1 MRKAEIITSF
11 ILLLISALVIYEAL
25 RLGYGWGIEGPQP
38 GFFIFW
44 LGLGLGLCSLV
55 GIVQVLR
62 DTSLLRGKEFVS
74 AKSRPE
80 VLKVFLPMAG
90 AVLLMEFVGF
100 YIASALYLG
109 FFMRW
114 VGRFSWGM
122 VLLVAF
128 LFAFSHYMIF
138 EKWFLVPLP
147 KGLLEPYI
155 GL

>member
-1 MRKAEIITSF
+1 MRTAEIITST
-11 ILLLISALVIYEAL
+11 ILLLLSALVIYEAF
-25 RLGYGWGIEGPQP
+25 RLGFGWGLEGPQP

-44 LGLGLGLCSLV
+44 IGLGLGICCVVTVVPLLFDRTIFQGHDFIAKRSL
-55 GIVQVLR
+55 
-62 DTSLLRGKEFVS
+62 
-74 AKSRPE
+74 PE

-90 AVLLMEFVGF
+90 AILLMEFLGF

-122 VLLVAF
+122 VLLMGF
-128 LFAFSHYMIF
+128 LFVSSHYLVF

>member
-1 MRKAEIITSF
+1 MRKAEIITSAVF
-11 ILLLISALVIYEAL
+11 LLISALVLYEAK
-25 RLGYGWGIEGPQP
+25 RLGFGWGIEGPQP
-38 GFFIFW
+38 GFFIFY
-44 LGLGLGLCSLV
+44 LGLVLGLSSL
-55 GIVQVLR
+55 IRIAQLLR
-62 DTSLLRGKEFVS
+62 EKNLLRGKQFIS
-74 AKSRPE
+74 LKSRPE

-90 AVLLMEFVGF
+90 AVLLMEFLGF

-128 LFAFSHYMIF
+128 LFALSHYLVF

>member
-1 MRKAEIITSF
+1 MVGA
-11 ILLLISALVIYEAL
+11 ISI
-25 RLGYGWGIEGPQP
+25 
-38 GFFIFW
+38 
-44 LGLGLGLCSLV
+44 
-55 GIVQVLR
+55 
-62 DTSLLRGKEFVS
+62 
-74 AKSRPE
+74 
-80 VLKVFLPMAG
+80 
-90 AVLLMEFVGF
+90 MEFLGF

-114 VGRFSWGM
+114 LGRFSWGT

-128 LFAFSHYMIF
+128 LFAFSHYLIF

>member
-1 MRKAEIITSF
+1 MRKAEIITSAVF
-11 ILLLISALVIYEAL
+11 LLISALVLYEAK
-25 RLGYGWGIEGPQP
+25 RLGFGWGIEGPQP
-38 GFFIFW
+38 GFFIFYLALA
-44 LGLGLGLCSLV
+44 LGLSSL
-55 GIVQVLR
+55 IRIAQLLR
-62 DTSLLRGKEFVS
+62 EKNLLRGKQFIS
-74 AKSRPE
+74 LKARPE
-80 VLKVFLPMAG
+80 VLKVFLPMVG
-90 AVLLMEFVGF
+90 AVVLMEFLGF
-100 YIASALYLG
+100 YLASAFYLG

-128 LFAFSHYMIF
+128 LFAFSHYLVF

>member
-1 MRKAEIITSF
+1 MRKAEILTSI
-11 ILLLISALVIYEAL
+11 ILLAISALVIYEAS
-25 RLGYGWGIEGPQP
+25 RLGFGWGLAGPQP

-44 LGLGLGLCSLV
+44 LGLGLGICCVVTVLQLLLDRTILQGHDFIAKQSLPTV
-55 GIVQVLR
+55 IG
-62 DTSLLRGKEFVS
+62 
-74 AKSRPE
+74 
-80 VLKVFLPMAG
+80 VFLPMVG
-90 AVLLMEFVGF
+90 AILLMEFVGF
-100 YIASALYLG
+100 YIASAVYLA

-128 LFAFSHYMIF
+128 FFAFSHYLLF

-147 KGLLEPYI
+147 KGFLEPYI

>member
-1 MRKAEIITSF
+1 MRNAEIVNST
-11 ILLLISALVIYEAL
+11 ILLLISALVIYEAK
-25 RLGYGWGIEGPQP
+25 RLGFGWGLEGPQP

-44 LGLGLGLCSLV
+44 LALGLGVCSLV
-55 GIVQVLR
+55 GIIQVLR
-62 DTSLLRGKEFVS
+62 EKNLLRGKEFIS
-74 AKSRPE
+74 LKARPE
-80 VLKVFLPMAG
+80 VLRVFLPMAG
-90 AVLLMEFVGF
+90 AILLMEFLGF

-114 VGRFSWGM
+114 VGRFSWGA

-147 KGLLEPYI
+147 KGILEPYI
-155 GL
+155 RI

>member
-1 MRKAEIITSF
+1 MRKAEIVASVIF
-11 ILLLISALVIYEAL
+11 LLISALVIYEAL
-25 RLGYGWGIEGPQP
+25 RLGVGWGLEGPQP

-44 LGLGLGLCSLV
+44 LGLGLGICCV
-55 GIVQVLR
+55 IGVIQVLVDR
-62 DTSLLRGKEFVS
+62 AIFMGKDFVS
-74 AKSRPE
+74 RRSLPE

-90 AVLLMEFVGF
+90 AILLMEFLGF

-109 FFMRW
+109 LFMRW

-128 LFAFSHYMIF
+128 FFAFSHYLIF

>member
-1 MRKAEIITSF
+1 MRKAEVVTSVIF
-11 ILLLISALVIYEAL
+11 LLISALVLYEAK
-25 RLGYGWGIEGPQP
+25 RLGFGWGLEGPQP

-44 LGLGLGLCSLV
+44 LGLGLGICCIATAI
-55 GIVQVLR
+55 GVLR
-62 DTSLLRGKEFVS
+62 DIEVLKGKEFITR
-74 AKSRPE
+74 KSLPK

-90 AVLLMEFVGF
+90 AILLMEFLGF

-114 VGRFSWGM
+114 VGRFSWGA

-147 KGLLEPYI
+147 KGILEPYI
-155 GL
+155 RI

>member
-1 MRKAEIITSF
+1 MRKAESITSI
-11 ILLLISALVIYEAL
+11 ILLLISALVIYEAF
-25 RLGYGWGIEGPQP
+25 RLGFGWGLEGPQP
-38 GFFIFW
+38 GFFIFY
-44 LGLGLGLCSLV
+44 LGLGLGICSLI
-55 GIVQVLR
+55 GLVQFLA
-62 DTSLLRGKEFVS
+62 DKSLLQGKEFI
-74 AKSRPE
+74 SRHSLPE
-80 VLKVFLPMAG
+80 VTKVFLPMAG
-90 AVLLMEFVGF
+90 AILLMEFLGF

-128 LFAFSHYMIF
+128 LFSFSHYMIF

>member
-1 MRKAEIITSF
+1 MRKAEIITSVIF
-11 ILLLISALVIYEAL
+11 LLISALVIYEAY
-25 RLGYGWGIEGPQP
+25 RLGFGWGLEGPQP

-44 LGLGLGLCSLV
+44 LGLGLALSALV
-55 GIVQVLR
+55 RLFQFR
-62 DTSLLRGKEFVS
+62 DTYLLQGMEFVS
-74 AKSRPE
+74 VKAWPE
-80 VLKVFLPMAG
+80 VLKVFLPMVG
-90 AVLLMEFVGF
+90 AVLLMEFLGF

-114 VGRFSWGM
+114 IGRFSWGM

-128 LFAFSHYMIF
+128 LFAFSHFMIF

-155 GL
+155 GI